1 MSSKDNVIKWDYL
14 FSGIIAGGSSAAI
27 FHPLELIKIRFQ
39 VNESSKPNLL
49 NYELINRIKPKTVF
63 KTETGTKVIQEAVYR
78 PSYRNIFDSIFKIY
92 KTENGFRGL
101 YRGVVINTLA
111 SGTAWGSYFLVY
123 NTLKQNNKI
132 IQDNLNVNLKTN
144 RLTSILANYTLDA
157 TLAGVIIV
165 FITNPL
171 FLIKT
176 RMCLQYAY
184 SDAGVVSSSNVV
196 KYRNSFHALQ
206 HLLKTDGFFGLYKGI
221 IPGLFGTINGTLQ
234 MVSYDLMKQF
244 WLKYKNNEVE
254 LNSIHYLVFSG
265 FSKTFAV
272 IMTFPF
278 QVVRARIQDQHRNY
292 KSLTEVV
299 GNLYKFEGFLGF
311 YKGLVPGLLRVTPA
325 ASVTFFIYENMLKL
339 LQ

>member
-1 MSSKDNVIKWDYL
+1 MSKDNSIIKWDYL
-14 FSGIIAGGSSAAI
+14 FSGILAGGTSAAI

-39 VNESSKPNLL
+39 VNEFSKPKLL
-49 NYELINRIKPKTVF
+49 NYDLINKIKPKTVI
-63 KTETGTKVIQEAVYR
+63 KTETKSKVNQAAVYR
-78 PSYRNIFDSIFKIY
+78 PSYKNIIDSIFKIY
-92 KTENGFRGL
+92 KTENGLRGL

-157 TLAGVIIV
+157 TLSGVIIV

-184 SDAGVVSSSNVV
+184 NDAGVNTSNVV
-196 KYRNSFHALQ
+196 KYRNSYHALQ

-221 IPGLFGTINGTLQ
+221 VPGLFGTINGTLQ

-292 KSLTEVV
+292 TSLTQVV
-299 GNLYKFEGFLGF
+299 RNLYKFEGFFGF